1 MRDSMDSTSLKKQ
14 NLPCK
19 LVVNHKVKY
28 YVVIDIHNKLNAK
41 MYHMDWKYANI
52 FQLFFV
58 EDVTTV
64 TEEYL
69 AFDVFSLVGEM
80 GGALGLFLGW
90 SCLNILLD
98 LLGFLTGR
106 CLEMAGGKK
115 KSSRQR
121 SMMSKKVKEER
132 IFNPKEKP

>member
-1 MRDSMDSTSLKKQ
+1 LF
-14 NLPCK
+14 
-19 LVVNHKVKY
+19 
-28 YVVIDIHNKLNAK
+28 AF
-41 MYHMDWKYANI
+41 
-52 FQLFFV
+52 FQLYFV

-98 LLGFLTGR
+98 LFGFLTGR
-106 CLEMAGGKK
+106 CVEAAGGKGK
-115 KSSRQR
+115 KQR
-121 SMMSKKVKEER
+121 SGVDKKAQEAER
-132 IFNPKEKP
+132 SAKIKDTP